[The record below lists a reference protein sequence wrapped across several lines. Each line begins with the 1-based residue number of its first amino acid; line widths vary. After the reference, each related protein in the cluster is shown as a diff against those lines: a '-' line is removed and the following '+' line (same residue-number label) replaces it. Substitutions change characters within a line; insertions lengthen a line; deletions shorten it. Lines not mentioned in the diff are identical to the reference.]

1 MPCSV
6 EGESEFIKCAQ
17 KSEDL
22 EYQSEYNLD
31 SPKARV
37 ELTFEGAKQ
46 RLAIEYGP
54 IQDKFDEI
62 FKGYDT
68 NLWLKY
74 VVISSGEYSNPLE
87 YLISL
92 HDPSAISDY
101 GRALYDIVV
110 GMNKIVQDCI
120 QLDSDTKKIFDL
132 EVQIFIKRKFT
143 AIPVSKRKKYLSS
156 WMITYLLSH
165 SYYEKY
171 ALSSEKIVEEVNL
184 MICKILPCHR
194 GLRNW
199 TRESIHSIFE
209 ALVLV
214 ERAGLSEKDTKSLDI
229 YLGFLDLFEEKVEI
243 QDDYAI
249 FIRPS
254 ISWLTDT
261 SIEGLVCESMGH
273 MLGIA
278 NYCEAN
284 GILLNAKKLKAWK
297 ELVALKFEDSKAI
310 EFQSSKVDSGA
321 KAQSNSSASDKA
333 ASKLSSSKKKV
344 SFKCK
349 LLILVVI
356 IAILSVACAL
366 AFFLYKRNQ
375 RIVEKSLLFSNDKQ
389 NVAQ

>member
-1 MPCSV
+1 M
-6 EGESEFIKCAQ
+6 EGESEFIRIAQ
-17 KSEDL
+17 LFEDL
-22 EYQSEYNLD
+22 EYHSEYILD

-37 ELTFEGAKQ
+37 ELAFEGAKQ

-54 IQDKFDEI
+54 IKDKFGKI
-62 FKGYDT
+62 FKRYDT
-68 NLWLKY
+68 NLKLKY
-74 VVISSGEYSNPLE
+74 VEIVSGEYSNPLE
-87 YLISL
+87 YLISV
-92 HDPSAISDY
+92 HDPSAISDF
-101 GRALYDIVV
+101 RVALNDIVM
-110 GMNKIVQDCI
+110 GMNKIVQDCN
-120 QLDSDTKKIFDL
+120 QLDSITKEIFDCQ
-132 EVQIFIKRKFT
+132 VQIFIKRKLT
-143 AIPVSKRKKYLSS
+143 SIPVSKRKKYLSS
-156 WMITYLLSH
+156 WMITYFLSH

-171 ALSSEKIVEEVNL
+171 ARSSVKIVQEVKL
-184 MICKILPCHR
+184 KICKILPCHR

-199 TRESIHSIFE
+199 TRESFHSIFE

-214 ERAGLSEKDTKSLDI
+214 ERATLSEKDAKSLDI

-254 ISWLTDT
+254 TSWLTDA
-261 SIEGLVCESMGH
+261 SLEDLVCESMGH

-284 GILLNAKKLKAWK
+284 GILLNAEKLKAWK
-297 ELVALKFEDSKAI
+297 ELVALEFEDSKAI

-349 LLILVVI
+349 LLILVAI
-356 IAILSVACAL
+356 IAILSVACAI
-366 AFFLYKRNQ
+366 AFFLCKKNR
-375 RIVEKSLLFSNDKQ
+375 RIVEKRLLFSNDEQ
-389 NVAQ
+389 NVVQ